1 LEGSFAAGFQIRNS
15 EQRRVEGPSPVQ
27 GTNSAP
33 RHSRCPSHSIH
44 SHPTHSLPAAYTELP
59 PRSVPF
65 LSTPHQI
72 EFILPTSQ
80 PSKRTGTRVME
91 MQLLVAVVLLLA
103 AVASRLP
110 SAAVAA
116 NYTVGDE
123 KGWNPDVDYT
133 AWVKKHKPFY
143 KGDWLIFEYQNGRS
157 DVVQV
162 DEVGYDNCDKAN
174 ALTSYSKGHTYAFQ
188 LKEAK
193 DYYFICS
200 YGYCYSGMKLHVTA
214 KSSSS
219 SSSSGSSSSS
229 ADDDSSDD
237 TPSPSSKSKSK
248 SSSAAPTTTSLLA
261 VASIAAAALLL
272 NLNRLVV

>member
-1 LEGSFAAGFQIRNS
+1 
-15 EQRRVEGPSPVQ
+15 
-27 GTNSAP
+27 
-33 RHSRCPSHSIH
+33 
-44 SHPTHSLPAAYTELP
+44 
-59 PRSVPF
+59 
-65 LSTPHQI
+65 
-72 EFILPTSQ
+72 
-80 PSKRTGTRVME
+80 ME
-91 MQLLVAVVLLLA
+91 MRLLVAVLLLAA

-110 SAAVAA
+110 SAAVGA
-116 NYTVGDE
+116 NYTVGDD

-219 SSSSGSSSSS
+219 SSSGGSSSSDSSS
-229 ADDDSSDD
+229 ADDSSSSSGD

-248 SSSAAPTTTSLLA
+248 SKSSSAAPATSLLLA
-261 VASIAAAALLL
+261 GAGPYAAAAIAAAALLL
-272 NLNRLVV
+272 NLNRVL

>member
-1 LEGSFAAGFQIRNS
+1 MNKAAAWLDCPPNSDQHSELAASSSGRATSLPPIRPNS
-15 EQRRVEGPSPVQ
+15 PSPNQ
-27 GTNSAP
+27 
-33 RHSRCPSHSIH
+33 
-44 SHPTHSLPAAYTELP
+44 PTKA
-59 PRSVPF
+59 
-65 LSTPHQI
+65 
-72 EFILPTSQ
+72 
-80 PSKRTGTRVME
+80 SKIRGMAMRLALAM
-91 MQLLVAVVLLLA
+91 LLVAA
-103 AVASRLP
+103 AASQLP

-174 ALTSYSKGHTYAFQ
+174 ALSSYSKGHTYAFQ

-200 YGYCYSGMKLHVTA
+200 YGYCYNGMKVHVTA
-214 KSSSS
+214 KSSG
-219 SSSSGSSSSS
+219 SSSSGDDSSSS
-229 ADDDSSDD
+229 DDSSSGDS
-237 TPSPSSKSKSK
+237 PSPPAKKSKAK
-248 SSSAAPTTTSLLA
+248 SSDAPPPSLLA
-261 VASIAAAALLL
+261 ATPIATAAAAALLL
-272 NLNRLVV
+272 NRML

>member
-1 LEGSFAAGFQIRNS
+1 MAMRLALA
-15 EQRRVEGPSPVQ
+15 
-27 GTNSAP
+27 
-33 RHSRCPSHSIH
+33 
-44 SHPTHSLPAAYTELP
+44 
-59 PRSVPF
+59 
-65 LSTPHQI
+65 
-72 EFILPTSQ
+72 
-80 PSKRTGTRVME
+80 M
-91 MQLLVAVVLLLA
+91 LLVAA
-103 AVASRLP
+103 AASQLP

-174 ALTSYSKGHTYAFQ
+174 ALSSYSKGHTYAFQ

-200 YGYCYSGMKLHVTA
+200 YGYCYNGMKIHVTA
-214 KSSSS
+214 KSSG
-219 SSSSGSSSSS
+219 SSSSGDDSSSS
-229 ADDDSSDD
+229 DDSSAGDS
-237 TPSPSSKSKSK
+237 PSPPAKKSKAK
-248 SSSAAPTTTSLLA
+248 SSAAPPPSLLA
-261 VASIAAAALLL
+261 ATPIATAAAAALLL
-272 NLNRLVV
+272 NRML